1 MLATQLYNLLN
12 VTVYDGIYNHD
23 KKFSLMSL
31 TSPYTTTKKPAV
43 QSCRICALSSLCLPA
58 ALDEKMID
66 ELKRIVDSDKRF
78 AQKQVIYSQGGL
90 FQSLYVVKSGAV
102 KTYIT
107 DTRGDEHITGFYL
120 PGEIVGLES
129 IAGRK
134 YLSTAISLTDSYLCK
149 TDYPR
154 LAQLRKNNPAL
165 SDWAINLFSQSLAS
179 GHDFFNCLS
188 HHSAISRLATFI
200 LLISKRTSRTEQH
213 QLNFTLTMSRQDIGN
228 YLGLASETTSRAF
241 SRLAETKCIEKKNR
255 QINIIDLSHLM
266 QLSAL
271 DSAL

>member
-1 MLATQLYNLLN
+1 
-12 VTVYDGIYNHD
+12 
-23 KKFSLMSL
+23 MSL
-31 TSPYTTTKKPAV
+31 TRDCSHTKKPTV

-58 ALDEKMID
+58 ALDEAMID
-66 ELKRIVDSDKRF
+66 ELKSIVTSDRRF
-78 AQKQVIYSQGGL
+78 DQKQVIYSQGDP
-90 FQSLYVVKSGAV
+90 FQSLHVVKSGAV

-120 PGEIVGLES
+120 PGEIIGLES

-134 YLSTAISLTDSYLCK
+134 YLSTATSLTDSYLCK
-149 TDYPR
+149 ANYPR

-179 GHDFFNCLS
+179 GHEFFNCLS
-188 HHSAISRLATFI
+188 HHSAVSRLATFI
-200 LLISKRTSRTEQH
+200 LVISKRTGRADRH
-213 QLNFTLTMSRQDIGN
+213 QLSFTLPMSRQDIGN

-241 SRLAETKCIEKKNR
+241 SRLVETKCIEKKNR